1 MNQPRHPS
9 FSVIKAPSALPR
21 PTNSTPKT
29 LFLSGRIPP
38 PQQAQWQNEL
48 TNRLQHL
55 PLTILN
61 PLRLDWDSRWEAKTT
76 FAPFNEQVNWEL
88 NGLKAA
94 DIVVAYFAPDSD
106 CPVTLLEFGLT
117 VAQRAEKVVYNAFM
131 QPGIFESLQ
140 QKIDEDGAV
149 RETLRDIVQTLEKQD
164 RATQATLSRAHS
176 TATSELQALVQ
187 TAESSIKNEIDTI
200 SKLAQEASKY
210 PYYKYNSMW
219 SRQMQDTCFSILF
232 TGYLGGYNHASVPS
246 ADIKKAG
253 GRLLTIEQVGTL
265 LHIPVNLKSH
275 DAFHLS
281 IEEYLHAMISLI
293 DELARLARNTVT
305 MADYERAA
313 EIAIFIKNVHAG
325 FQILNLKNDGLR
337 KRSDGIKYRV
347 KEVEDVVYDLSL
359 RGLVA
364 RGA

>member
-117 VAQRAEKVVYNAFM
+117 VAQRAEKVVCWC
-131 QPGIFESLQ
+131 PGDYSKRGNVEIVCARKGVRVCETM
-140 QKIDEDGAV
+140 DEVVVEVCG
-149 RETLRDIVQTLEKQD
+149 
-164 RATQATLSRAHS
+164 
-176 TATSELQALVQ
+176 
-187 TAESSIKNEIDTI
+187 
-200 SKLAQEASKY
+200 
-210 PYYKYNSMW
+210 
-219 SRQMQDTCFSILF
+219 
-232 TGYLGGYNHASVPS
+232 
-246 ADIKKAG
+246 
-253 GRLLTIEQVGTL
+253 
-265 LHIPVNLKSH
+265 
-275 DAFHLS
+275 
-281 IEEYLHAMISLI
+281 
-293 DELARLARNTVT
+293 
-305 MADYERAA
+305 
-313 EIAIFIKNVHAG
+313 
-325 FQILNLKNDGLR
+325 
-337 KRSDGIKYRV
+337 RV
-347 KEVEDVVYDLSL
+347 KGV
-359 RGLVA
+359 
-364 RGA
+364 